1 MPECRVIKPCFI
13 GRRYKP
19 GELVIFEGDKI
30 PSYLEKIEVEVV
42 KPVKEKKLSVITE

>member
-1 MPECRVIKPCFI
+1 MPEFRVIKPCFI